1 MHQWVLFRVY
11 SNELAAWII
20 AGLLENEG
28 VPALVAPNGS
38 IFWPWDT
45 AAVLVPYHNLHT
57 AHWIL
62 AQPGPTDAELE
73 FLATGRFAGA
83 EQTE

>member
-1 MHQWVLFRVY
+1 
-11 SNELAAWII
+11 
-20 AGLLENEG
+20 LLENEG

-45 AAVLVPYHNLHT
+45 AAVLVPRQSLHT
-57 AHWIL
+57 ARWIL

-73 FLATGRFAGA
+73 FLATGKLPGA
-83 EQTE
+83 EGTE